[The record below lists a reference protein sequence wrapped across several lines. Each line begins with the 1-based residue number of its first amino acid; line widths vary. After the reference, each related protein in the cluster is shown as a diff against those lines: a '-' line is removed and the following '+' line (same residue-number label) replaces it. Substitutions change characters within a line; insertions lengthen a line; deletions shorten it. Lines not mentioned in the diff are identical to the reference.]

1 MKVEVLLP
9 EIEEG
14 CCEGEDS
21 KTEKELSSLIR
32 EYQKIKGQA
41 ARDRFNVLAE
51 SFCEGMQVTKEKV
64 NKAERIQV
72 ANNLLILG
80 VSIDVIS
87 QITGL
92 STDEI
97 A

>member
-1 MKVEVLLP
+1 M
-9 EIEEG
+9 
-14 CCEGEDS
+14 
-21 KTEKELSSLIR
+21 
-32 EYQKIKGQA
+32 
-41 ARDRFNVLAE
+41 LAE
-51 SFCEGMQVTKEKV
+51 SFCEGIKVTKEKV